1 MHKELLF
8 RFREHLKVLNRSP
21 ATVKAY
27 AGHAKEFLQSMDLK
41 DVKKIT
47 TPLIESWIAG
57 LWDYRNGQGK
67 PYSNATVSLKIR
79 SVKRF
84 FEFLE
89 RTNVIFIDPAE
100 FIKEPKKNIK
110 IKPVLTA
117 KEAVRILDQPNLG
130 TLTGIRDRTV
140 LEVLYAT
147 GIRLNEL
154 CSLTIYDADL
164 QGGVLRINK
173 GKGSKDRVVPLGKH
187 AVKFLRE
194 YITKVR
200 PRFAQKN
207 RTSRYLFMDYLGSPV
222 SKAVVSIMIRK
233 YRKAAKI
240 KKQVTAHTFRHTF
253 ATVLVKNGADVRAV
267 QKMMGHANLKTTQV
281 YIRSLGLD
289 IKKDH
294 QKTHPREKDKESI
307 RSSRPC
313 IERVKGHYER
323 RSV

>member
-1 MHKELLF
+1 MVDDLLF
-8 RFREHLKVLNRSP
+8 RFREHLRVLGRSP

-27 AGHAKEFLQSMDLK
+27 AGHAKEFLVGTGITDA
-41 DVKKIT
+41 KKVT
-47 TPLIESWIAG
+47 TPMIESWITG
-57 LWDYRNGQGK
+57 LWDYRNDKGK
-67 PYSNATVSLKIR
+67 PYSNATVCIKIR

-89 RTNVIFIDPAE
+89 KTNVIFIDPAQ
-100 FIKEPKKNIK
+100 FIKEPKKITP
-110 IKPVLTA
+110 IKPALTPG
-117 KEAVRILDQPNLG
+117 EARRILDQPNLG

-194 YITKVR
+194 YIAKVR
-200 PRFAQKN
+200 PRFSQKN

-233 YRKAAKI
+233 CRKAVKI
-240 KKQVTAHTFRHTF
+240 KKQVTAHTFRHSF
-253 ATVLVKNGADVRAV
+253 ATALVKNGADVRAV
-267 QKMMGHANLKTTQV
+267 QKMLGHSDLKTTQG

-289 IKKDH
+289 MKKEH
-294 QKTHPREKDKESI
+294 SKSHPRERDKEDI
-307 RSSRPC
+307 RAGKPR
-313 IERVKGHYER
+313 IKRIKGPYER
-323 RSV
+323 RSL